1 MTDFT
6 GFGNRIEFSVF
17 GHFDSISVYRS
28 TSTFTNTTLPS
39 PLVVGLKTPFYLDR
53 AVVDGVRYYYM
64 VAVHRGSETVYS
76 PLNSVV
82 TSQGVVAITTS
93 GGGFLDIGSAGII
106 WENMSSG
113 SNLTF
118 TDGDVLTF
126 VDANN
131 TGIRAP
137 GNLINF
143 NNGDYEISVY
153 AKVPNV
159 TTRTFL
165 NIFMNTFNTWSGG
178 TMNLGFGTSIIEDLV
193 YKSRIY
199 FNSAG
204 SLTPISYP
212 YTPNVEYF
220 IRLVLKGSTIS
231 LYVNENLAGSMS
243 RFTIGTY
250 SHITIGYWG
259 GSPTDQQFVG
269 QMRKFRIKKLS

>member
-28 TSTFTNTTLPS
+28 TSAFTNTTLPS
-39 PLVVGLKTPFYLDR
+39 PLVVDLKTPFYLDR
-53 AVVDGVRYYYM
+53 AVIEGVRYYYM

-93 GGGFLDIGSAGII
+93 GGGFLDTGSAGII

-118 TDGDVLTF
+118 SDGDVLTF
-126 VDANN
+126 ADSNN

-137 GNLINF
+137 GNVIDF

-159 TTRTFL
+159 TTRKFL

-178 TMNLGFGTSIIEDLV
+178 TLNLGMGTIVEENLN
-193 YKSRIY
+193 YKMHIY
-199 FNSAG
+199 FNSAA
-204 SLTPISYP
+204 SSNFIVYP
-212 YTPNVEYF
+212 YAVNTEYF
-220 IRLVLKGSTIS
+220 IRLELKGDRIT
-231 LYVNENLAGSMS
+231 LYVNEVEAGWVP
-243 RFTIGTY
+243 RFTVGSY
-250 SHITIGYWG
+250 SHLVTGYFG
-259 GSPTDQQFVG
+259 GDPNTQQFIG
-269 QMRKFRIKKLS
+269 QMRKFRIKRLS